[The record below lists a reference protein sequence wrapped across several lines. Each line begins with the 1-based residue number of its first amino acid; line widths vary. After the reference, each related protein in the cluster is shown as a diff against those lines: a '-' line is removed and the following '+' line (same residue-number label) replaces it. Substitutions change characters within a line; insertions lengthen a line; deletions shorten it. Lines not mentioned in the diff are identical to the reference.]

1 MTKAVRMKDF
11 DREIAHHENAIERLR
26 KERARENF
34 RHQSMVV
41 VKQAM
46 DSIMI
51 QDSTVIHD
59 DIELF
64 PFDDRSVFTFGLP
77 RGYGKTTFLLDRL
90 RKNCSMFYTIL
101 VVPNHQLASR
111 IFLEEKLINF
121 SRCLITTPQ
130 QIFQRLHI
138 KELIGVNELIGEILV
153 DEYDRVDRGLIEE
166 LVEFSHKHNSKIA
179 PKQKLTVI
187 RVGTPKL

>member
-1 MTKAVRMKDF
+1 MKEF
-11 DREIAHHENAIERLR
+11 DKEIAFHENAIERLR

-46 DSIMI
+46 DSIMN
-51 QDSTVIHD
+51 QDSTVIHE

-90 RKNCSMFYTIL
+90 RKNCSMFFTIM
-101 VVPNHQLASR
+101 VVSNHQLAKR
-111 IFLEEKLINF
+111 IVLEEENVNF
-121 SRCLITTPQ
+121 SRCLIITPQ
-130 QIFQRLHI
+130 QNIQRLHI
-138 KELIGVNELIGEILV
+138 NEPIGEILV
-153 DEYDRVDRGLIEE
+153 DEYDRVDRGFIEE
-166 LVEFSHKHNSKIA
+166 LVEFSHNHNSKIA

>member
-1 MTKAVRMKDF
+1 MKDF
-11 DREIAHHENAIERLR
+11 DREIAFHENAIERLR
-26 KERARENF
+26 EERARENF
-34 RHQSMVV
+34 RQQSMVV

-46 DSIMI
+46 NSIMDQDSI
-51 QDSTVIHD
+51 VIHD

-90 RKNCSMFYTIL
+90 RKNCSLFYTIL
-101 VVPNHQLASR
+101 VVPQYQQAKR
-111 IFLEEKLINF
+111 ILLEEELINF

-130 QIFQRLHI
+130 QNIQRLHI
-138 KELIGVNELIGEILV
+138 NEPIGEILV
-153 DEYDRVDRGLIEE
+153 DEYERIDRGFIEE

-179 PKQKLTVI
+179 PKHKLTVI

>member
-1 MTKAVRMKDF
+1 MKDF
-11 DREIAHHENAIERLR
+11 DIEIAHHENAIERLR

-46 DSIMI
+46 DSILN

-101 VVPNHQLASR
+101 AVPNHQLARR
-111 IFLEEKLINF
+111 IVLEEERINF

-130 QIFQRLHI
+130 QNFQRLHI
-138 KELIGVNELIGEILV
+138 NELIGEILV
-153 DEYDRVDRGLIEE
+153 DEYDRIDRGFIEE
-166 LVEFSHKHNSKIA
+166 LVEFSHIHNSKIA

>member
-1 MTKAVRMKDF
+1 MKDF
-11 DREIAHHENAIERLR
+11 DREIAIHENAIERLR

-46 DSIMI
+46 DSIMN

-90 RKNCSMFYTIL
+90 RKNCSMFFTIM
-101 VVPNHQLASR
+101 VVPNNQSARR
-111 IFLEEKLINF
+111 IVLEEDFINF
-121 SRCLITTPQ
+121 SRCLVTTPQ
-130 QIFQRLHI
+130 QNIQRLHI
-138 KELIGVNELIGEILV
+138 NEPIGEILV
-153 DEYDRVDRGLIEE
+153 DEYDRIDRGFIEK
-166 LVEFSHKHNSKIA
+166 LVEFSHNHNSKFTL
-179 PKQKLTVI
+179 KQKLTVV
-187 RVGTPKL
+187 RVGTPRL

>member
-1 MTKAVRMKDF
+1 MKDF
-11 DREIAHHENAIERLR
+11 DREIAFHENAIERLR

-46 DSIMI
+46 NSIMD

-59 DIELF
+59 DIKLF

-77 RGYGKTTFLLDRL
+77 RGYGKTTFVLDRL

-101 VVPNHQLASR
+101 VVPYHQQAAR
-111 IFLEEKLINF
+111 ILLEEELINF

-130 QIFQRLHI
+130 QNIKRLHI
-138 KELIGVNELIGEILV
+138 NEPIGEILV
-153 DEYDRVDRGLIEE
+153 DEYDRIDRGFIEE
-166 LVEFSHKHNSKIA
+166 LVEFANINNSKFDK
-179 PKQKLTVI
+179 KQKLTVV